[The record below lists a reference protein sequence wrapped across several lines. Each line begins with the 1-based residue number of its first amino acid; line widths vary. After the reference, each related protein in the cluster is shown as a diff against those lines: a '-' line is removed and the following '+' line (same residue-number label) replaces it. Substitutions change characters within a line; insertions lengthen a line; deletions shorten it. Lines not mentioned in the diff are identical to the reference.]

1 MKFKIINTSTL
12 NLFFRFLTLGA
23 KMLLSF
29 FVLKYIS
36 EADFGIYNMIAKTLT
51 LAIVLLGLDFY
62 TYSQRNIL
70 QGEKE
75 EQGQK
80 IRDQFAFYILNYII
94 FLPLLSL
101 VFFLDVL
108 SWEYILW
115 FYLLLVLDH
124 FTQELYRVLLVFK
137 KPVIASA
144 LFFIK
149 VGLWIFP
156 LFTLWILGYNDFMN
170 IQSILSFWTL
180 FELIAL
186 LFGLFFFVKLPFK
199 IDFKKP
205 INKEWIKKGLLISL
219 PFFIGTIASNVIEYS
234 DIYMIKAHFE
244 LEGDTQVGIY
254 SFFVGMGNI
263 VQMFVQSAILI
274 VFAPK
279 LLESF
284 SKDKLKYNK
293 LHSQMTKQNIIASA
307 GIALVVFIFLYPLV
321 QFLDKT
327 SIAENYNL
335 IYLLVG
341 AKVLFNISMIYHYHL
356 YVRHQDKSIIM
367 SMVLAAIANVILN
380 LILIP
385 VYGIYG
391 AAIATFTSFV
401 MILTL
406 KYIFAK
412 KVIRE
417 ELTHK

>member
-12 NLFFRFLTLGA
+12 NLLFRFMTLGA

-36 EADFGIYNMIAKTLT
+36 EADFGIYNLIAKTLT
-51 LAIVLLGLDFY
+51 LSIVLLGLDFY
-62 TYSQRNIL
+62 TYSSRDIL
-70 QGEKE
+70 QGEKD

-80 IRDQFAFYILNYII
+80 VRDQFAFYLLSYVV

-101 VFFLDVL
+101 VFFFELIE
-108 SWEYILW
+108 WEYIVW

-137 KPVIASA
+137 KPVVASA

-149 VGLWIFP
+149 VGLWILP
-156 LFTLWILGYNDFMN
+156 LFALWILGYEKFMN
-170 IQSILSFWTL
+170 INAILGFWTV
-180 FELIAL
+180 FELIAI

-199 IDFKKP
+199 IDFKKA
-205 INKEWIKKGLLISL
+205 INWHWIKSGLLISL
-219 PFFIGTIASNVIEYS
+219 PFFIGTIASNVIEFS
-234 DIYMIKAHFE
+234 DIYMIKWHFG
-244 LEGDTQVGIY
+244 LAGDAQVGIY

-284 SKDKLKYNK
+284 SKDKKQFK
-293 LHSQMTKQNIIASA
+293 ILHKQMAKQNILASV
-307 GIALVVFIFLYPLV
+307 GISLVVFVFLYPLV
-321 QFLDKT
+321 QFLGKT
-327 SIAENYNL
+327 NIEANYNL

-356 YVRHQDKSIIM
+356 YVRHQDKSIII
-367 SMVLAAIANVILN
+367 SMVLAAIANVVLN

-385 VYGIYG
+385 IYGIYG
-391 AAIATFTSFV
+391 AAIATFISFV

-406 KYIFAK
+406 KFIFAK